1 MTRMCS
7 TDIWH
12 PRSMDASCIQFE
24 RRTMPPR
31 SSQSECT
38 PQSHYKI
45 YCFIR
50 LRRNRIRGGERGRRR
65 RTDCISVV
73 CLPFVVAV
81 LLLFLLS
88 PFQTV
93 RWSPTTAKEISG
105 FAGRV
110 LVPPSLHKTF
120 RFACSTIICVQI
132 ARSRSDENNSPLY
145 NEGKEGGGWEMGSGG
160 LIFTPSITSLSPPF
174 PGMPACL
181 PNITVEPDR
190 RDAPCSGG
198 ADFQRPSITNSS

>member
-1 MTRMCS
+1 MLLFPLSNDTHVLNRYLASSVDGCLMHPIWET
-7 TDIWH
+7 TDAATTP
-12 PRSMDASCIQFE
+12 PRS
-24 RRTMPPR
+24 R

-50 LRRNRIRGGERGRRR
+50 LRRNRIRGGERPRPR

-105 FAGRV
+105 FVGRV
-110 LVPPSLHKTF
+110 LVPPSLHKLSVLLARRSSASRLHEHALMKIT
-120 RFACSTIICVQI
+120 APSTTKGRKGVG
-132 ARSRSDENNSPLY
+132 
-145 NEGKEGGGWEMGSGG
+145 GK
-160 LIFTPSITSLSPPF
+160 
-174 PGMPACL
+174 
-181 PNITVEPDR
+181 
-190 RDAPCSGG
+190 
-198 ADFQRPSITNSS
+198 

>member
-1 MTRMCS
+1 
-7 TDIWH
+7 
-12 PRSMDASCIQFE
+12 
-24 RRTMPPR
+24 MPPQR
-31 SSQSECT
+31 RRGRGPRNPNARRKVIIKFTASFGFAAT
-38 PQSHYKI
+38 G
-45 YCFIR
+45 
-50 LRRNRIRGGERGRRR
+50 LRGEGERGRGLYF
-65 RTDCISVV
+65 VV

-93 RWSPTTAKEISG
+93 RWSPTAAKEISG

-145 NEGKEGGGWEMGSGG
+145 N
-160 LIFTPSITSLSPPF
+160 
-174 PGMPACL
+174 
-181 PNITVEPDR
+181 
-190 RDAPCSGG
+190 
-198 ADFQRPSITNSS
+198 

>member
-1 MTRMCS
+1 
-7 TDIWH
+7 
-12 PRSMDASCIQFE
+12 
-24 RRTMPPR
+24 MPPR

-105 FAGRV
+105 FVGRV

-145 NEGKEGGGWEMGSGG
+145 NEGKEGGGWEMSSGG

-190 RDAPCSGG
+190 RMLRAPEGPIFN
-198 ADFQRPSITNSS
+198 AHQ

>member
-1 MTRMCS
+1 MLLFPLSNDTHVLNRYLASSVDGCLMHPIWET
-7 TDIWH
+7 TDAAATP
-12 PRSMDASCIQFE
+12 PRS
-24 RRTMPPR
+24 R

-50 LRRNRIRGGERGRRR
+50 LRLNRITGGESRGK

-93 RWSPTTAKEISG
+93 RVRWSPTTAKEVSG
-105 FAGRV
+105 FVGRV
-110 LVPPSLHKTF
+110 LVPPSLHKHSVLLARRSSASRLHAHALMKITATSTSKGRKRRGWVGNELRWPHF
-120 RFACSTIICVQI
+120 HPEYHFSLRLFQVCQLACPT
-132 ARSRSDENNSPLY
+132 
-145 NEGKEGGGWEMGSGG
+145 
-160 LIFTPSITSLSPPF
+160 
-174 PGMPACL
+174 
-181 PNITVEPDR
+181 
-190 RDAPCSGG
+190 
-198 ADFQRPSITNSS
+198 